1 MSWAQRREAES
12 PGLNKCLKNKA
23 PNSLKDFPHTEL
35 RAEKG
40 LLFLPL
46 LTRNK
51 MKRKGENNQI
61 PKLWTWQH

>member
-23 PNSLKDFPHTEL
+23 PTSLKDFPHAEL

-51 MKRKGENNQI
+51 TKRKGEKKQD
-61 PKLWTWQH
+61 P